1 MFEHVQRE
9 VALCSPYV
17 HQAVVNPDM
26 QQLCICSRIGTPNL
40 PLTVADAVAM
50 TSAADAGE
58 LRLVGCGLMFWKQ
71 RSIRWAPPEALPDSM
86 VGSFSVG
93 YALSTVTVRTGRGPA
108 AEMLAAANQLSEK
121 VHAALADEASEAGE
135 QLISA
140 FNAGDDFA
148 RVVRALLKEWFA
160 AIRLE
165 VQAAV

>member
-17 HQAVVNPDM
+17 QQAVVNPDM
-26 QQLCICSRIGTPNL
+26 QQLCICSRIGTHNL

-58 LRLVGCGLMFWKQ
+58 LRLVGCGLTFWKKKPV
-71 RSIRWAPPEALPDSM
+71 RWAPPEALPDSM
-86 VGSFSVG
+86 VGSFSVS
-93 YALSTVTVRTGRGPA
+93 YALSAVSVGIGRGPA

-121 VHAALADEASEAGE
+121 VHTAVADEASEAGE

-140 FNAGDDFA
+140 FNAGDGCA
-148 RVVRALLKEWFA
+148 LVVRALLKEWFA